1 MSTRIT
7 VEHLARVEGH
17 GGATVELADGAIQSV
32 RFDVFEGTRLLEGLV
47 RGRLYDEV
55 APITSRICAICSA
68 VHVLT
73 SLAATESALGVVPG
87 PRTVRL
93 RDLLL
98 RGENIE
104 SHALHIFLLALPDY
118 LNAPSALAL
127 AESHRDVVELALR
140 LKRLGNLILEVVGG
154 RAVHPVTPVVGG
166 FSSIPTESA
175 LLEVRAA
182 LEEGRRDVEVA
193 LDLVAQLPRVDVGQS
208 PTAYAALRSV
218 GTYNYLGGRELAIVS
233 DGRTVAVP
241 VTAYK
246 SVTHEHTVPHS
257 HAKHS
262 RWNGT
267 PYMVGA
273 LARLVVNGDVLS
285 PLGVKTMARVGLARP
300 FVDPLDNNRAQAVEL
315 LVDIERAIE
324 LVDEELAT
332 GGAAEPVVPV
342 RARAGAGTGAAE
354 APRGLLIHSYRYNE
368 DGRLQNADVITPTA
382 LNAASIEHRLR
393 RAVEIGP
400 NDDPADIRRRL
411 EMVVRAYD
419 PCISC
424 SVHVVDARRAT

>member
-73 SLAATESALGVVPG
+73 SLSATENALGVVPG
-87 PRTVRL
+87 PRTVRM

-104 SHALHIFLLALPDY
+104 SHALHVFLLALPDY
-118 LNAPSALAL
+118 LNVSSALAL
-127 AESHRDVVELALR
+127 AATHREAVELALR
-140 LKRLGNLILEVVGG
+140 LKRLGNSIQEAVGG
-154 RAVHPVTPVVGG
+154 RAVHPVTAVVGG
-166 FSSIPTESA
+166 FASFPSEDA
-175 LLEVRAA
+175 LLALRAA
-182 LEEGRRDVEVA
+182 LLEGRRDVEVA
-193 LDLVAQLPRVDVGQS
+193 LDLVASLPRVDVGQS
-208 PTAYAALRSV
+208 PTAYAALRSPSV
-218 GTYNYLGGRELAIVS
+218 YDYLGGHEVVIAAE
-233 DGRTVAVP
+233 GRTVAVP
-241 VTAYK
+241 VGAYR
-246 SVTHEHTVPHS
+246 SMTGEHVVPHS

-262 RWNGT
+262 RWDGG
-267 PYMVGA
+267 PCMVGA
-273 LARLVVNGDVLS
+273 LARLVVNGDLLPAS
-285 PLGVKTMARVGLARP
+285 GTRAMERVGLARP

-315 LVDIERAIE
+315 VVDIERAIE
-324 LVDEELAT
+324 LVEAELAAEGT
-332 GGAAEPVVPV
+332 EPVPPIRV
-342 RARAGAGTGAAE
+342 RAGAGTGAAE

-400 NDDPADIRRRL
+400 HDDPDVLRRRL

-424 SVHVVDARRAT
+424 SVHVLDARRAP